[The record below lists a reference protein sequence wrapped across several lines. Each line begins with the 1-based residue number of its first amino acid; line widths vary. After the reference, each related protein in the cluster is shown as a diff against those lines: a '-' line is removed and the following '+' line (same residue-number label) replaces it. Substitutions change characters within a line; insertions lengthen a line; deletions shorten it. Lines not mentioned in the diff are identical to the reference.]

1 MSNMRDIFHKISYL
15 QYLLMLVGGYFYILF
30 IISLINRN
38 IDWSQLNNVLI
49 FFGISVS
56 LSTLQDTTKTQ
67 NKMSKR
73 IWQNPKKG
81 KWALIT
87 IGVLVVILIT
97 IGIIGVFRSKESIH
111 KEISFGLIVLGI
123 GYIGILKAAMEMFEN
138 HRLDKNPSSD

>member
-1 MSNMRDIFHKISYL
+1 MNNIRDIFHKISYL

-56 LSTLQDTTKTQ
+56 LSTLQDPTKTQ

-81 KWALIT
+81 KWALMI
-87 IGVLVVILIT
+87 IAILVVMLIT
-97 IGIIGVFRSKESIH
+97 IGLIGVFSSSESTH
-111 KEISFGLIVLGI
+111 QEISFGLVVLGI
-123 GYIGILKAAMEMFEN
+123 GYMGVLKVAIEMFEN